1 MAQQACPGRATQGH
15 ANPALRVCQPLRALR
30 PRGQKA
36 GKPLDKGPPCT
47 GGIAAVQAADRHLQ
61 AHLAAEAWQIS
72 RTAHAA
78 AVDGR
83 TPLPAIR
90 AAPAPRSDL
99 GTDEQDVGIRP
110 GHLNDPAPRQNMKV

>member
-1 MAQQACPGRATQGH
+1 VAQQTCPGRATQGH

-36 GKPLDKGPPCT
+36 GKPLDEGPSRT
-47 GGIAAVQAADRHLQ
+47 GGIAAVQAPGRHLQ

-72 RTAHAA
+72 GTAHAA
-78 AVDGR
+78 AVDGG

-99 GTDEQDVGIRP
+99 GADEEDAGIRP
-110 GHLNDPAPRQNMKV
+110 GHLNDPAPR